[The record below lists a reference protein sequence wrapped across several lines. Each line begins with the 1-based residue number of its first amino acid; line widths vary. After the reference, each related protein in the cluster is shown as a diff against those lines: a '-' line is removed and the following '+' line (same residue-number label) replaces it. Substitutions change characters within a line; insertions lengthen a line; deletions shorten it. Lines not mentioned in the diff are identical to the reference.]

1 MSDQDDGGGRAT
13 DYWATR
19 EGQPIVAAIRE
30 QVRRY
35 VRYSE

>member
-19 EGQPIVAAIRE
+19 EGTPSWRPSASR
-30 QVRRY
+30 
-35 VRYSE
+35 